1 MNLLIGGSGFI
12 GTNLAQL
19 LSKDSFQILD
29 KQPSSAFPDQVHLS
43 DVRIPSSF
51 AEQLAGTEVV
61 VLLAAEHRDD
71 VSPISLYDEVNVNGA
86 RNVVEAL
93 RKHGVQRLIFTST
106 VAVYGLNRN
115 RPHETDA
122 VNPFGHY
129 GQSKWQAE
137 EVLRAWWQEAPDE
150 RELVI
155 VRPCVVFGKSNRGNV
170 YNLLQQI
177 ASGRFLM
184 IGSGENRKSLAYIGN
199 VAAFLKHLLDRPQPG
214 YRLYNYVDSP
224 DFTMNRLV
232 LLVRRE
238 ISDFE
243 KFAKN
248 PQESTRVRGP
258 QEILPSPPAKG
269 EESGMVRIPYWLG
282 MLGGYG
288 FDALAKLSGRKL
300 PISSVRVQKFCATT
314 QFAAEKLQETGFVP
328 PFTLDEGLRRTLAAE
343 FGNGNV

>member
-1 MNLLIGGSGFI
+1 MNLLVGGSGFI

-19 LSKDSFQILD
+19 LSKNSFQILD
-29 KQPSSAFPDQVHLS
+29 KQPSSEFPDQVHLS
-43 DVRIPSSF
+43 DVRKPDSF

-115 RPHETDA
+115 RPHETDG

-224 DFTMNRLV
+224 DFTMNELV
-232 LLVRRE
+232 LLVR
-238 ISDFE
+238 
-243 KFAKN
+243 
-248 PQESTRVRGP
+248 QEL
-258 QEILPSPPAKG
+258 QEIPPSPPLVKG
-269 EESGMVRIPYWLG
+269 GESGMVRIPYWLG

-314 QFAAEKLQETGFVP
+314 QFAGEKLQETGFVP